1 MLRLEQYTFV
11 PKSVTELRNYTKA
24 KAVADLFA
32 GLTVGVVAF
41 PLAMAFA
48 IASGLPPERGLFTA
62 VVAGFLISLFGGSKV
77 QIGGP
82 TGAFVILVATVS
94 TQYGYSGLAI
104 CTAMAGVLLILLGA
118 FKFGGLIKFIPFPV
132 TTGFTSG
139 IAVVIFTG
147 QISDLLGLRLS
158 SVPSEFYHK
167 LMVYGQNIATINYQA
182 AFLGVSTIVIIVL
195 CRKFWPKLP
204 GMLIAMVAA
213 TLIAYIFKL
222 NVETIGSRFGDLPR
236 VLPVPSIPDFS
247 TAQLGALIKPAFAI
261 AMLAAIESL
270 LSATVADGMI
280 GGRHRPNIELI
291 GQGIANIASVAFG
304 GIPATGAIA
313 RTATNVKSG
322 GKTPVAGIIHA
333 LVLML
338 LLLFFAPLAKLIPLS
353 SLAGILMVVSYNM
366 SERRHFVSIL
376 KGPRSDGLVL
386 VLTFSL
392 TVFVDLTLAVEVGVV
407 MSAML
412 FIRRMAE
419 ISNVGMITREL
430 RGDETVKEDLN
441 ALVLREVPQ
450 DVEVFEVTG
459 PFFFGMI
466 DIFKNAMRS
475 IEKNPKVLIIRIR
488 EVYAIDATGLNVL
501 KELCQKMK
509 KDGILLVF
517 SGVHS
522 QPLLAFEKVGFMD
535 EVGRENFLGN
545 IDDALN
551 RAREHLGL
559 PEVERPVPFVPTVK
573 REIQKESS

>member
-1 MLRLEQYTFV
+1 MLRLDQCTFV
-11 PKSVTELRNYTKA
+11 PKSLTEFRNYTREKGA
-24 KAVADLFA
+24 ADFFA
-32 GLTVGVVAF
+32 GITVGVVAF

-62 VVAGFLISLFGGSKV
+62 IVAGFLISLLGGSKV

-82 TGAFVILVATVS
+82 TGAFVILVSTVS
-94 TQYGYSGLAI
+94 AQYGYTGLAV
-104 CTAMAGVLLILLGA
+104 CTAMAGVLLIMLGI
-118 FKFGGLIKFIPFPV
+118 FRFGGLIKFIPFPV
-132 TTGFTSG
+132 TTGFTTG

-147 QISDLLGLRLS
+147 QISDLLGFRIG
-158 SVPSEFYHK
+158 SVPSGFIEK
-167 LMVYGQNIATINYQA
+167 LAAYGNNILSINYPA
-182 AFLGVSTIVIIVL
+182 AAIGLGTILLICL
-195 CRKFWPKLP
+195 CRKFCPKLP

-213 TLIAYIFKL
+213 TLVAVVFKL
-222 NVETIGSRFGDLPR
+222 DVETIGTRFGDLPR
-236 VLPVPSIPDFS
+236 VLPMPSLPDF
-247 TAQLGALIKPAFAI
+247 TAVNIGELIKPAFAI

-291 GQGIANIASVAFG
+291 GQGIANIAGVAFG

-322 GKTPVAGIIHA
+322 GKTPMAGMIHA

-338 LLLFFAPLAKLIPLS
+338 LLLFCAPLAKLIPLA
-353 SLAGILMVVSYNM
+353 SLAGILVVVSYNM

-376 KGPRSDGLVL
+376 KGPRSDALVL
-386 VLTFSL
+386 LLTFIL
-392 TVFVDLTLAVEVGVV
+392 TVFVDLALAVEVGVV
-407 MSAML
+407 MAAFL

-430 RGDETVKEDLN
+430 RGDDNGKEDLN
-441 ALVLREVPQ
+441 ALALRVVPPH
-450 DVEVFEVTG
+450 VEVFEVTG

-466 DIFKNAMRS
+466 DTFKNAMRS

-488 EVYAIDATGLNVL
+488 EVYAVDATGLNVL
-501 KELCQKMK
+501 HELYHQLK

-522 QPLLAFEKVGFMD
+522 QPLFAFEKAGYMD
-535 EVGRENFLGN
+535 EVGRDNFLAN

-551 RAREHLGL
+551 RAREYLGL
-559 PEVERPVPFVPTVK
+559 PKVERPVPFVPTVK
-573 REIQKESS
+573 REMQNRDI